1 MAIAPGTVGPGGA
14 KFGAG
19 AGGPNR
25 YDFTQY
31 GSGLWSVGI
40 DPNAPDA
47 RAQADRVIANMK
59 PAERAEVMAA
69 VNRNQPGRGNR
80 DAVVYGLDARQRD
93 VARKIQKSNSFLDTT
108 LGKVLGTVATIG
120 AGFLPGGQ
128 FLAPAV
134 GAGLGGAKGGLKGA
148 VLGGLGGYAAGQ
160 GAGFLKGAAAKAGGA
175 AAFKAAPGAF
185 AKNVGGQA
193 VSAAKQAVTQP
204 FTVAKA
210 GATKGAETA
219 LAGGAQKAA
228 GGLGS
233 PSLASLGESLYTPAS
248 LAPAGAA
255 AAAPTG
261 FLQSI
266 PGLLKSGAQSAVSS
280 LLQNPLQ
287 AGALGL
293 AAMQAI
299 KGPQLSTGEKTVAA
313 QNQQTNALTN
323 QLISRY
329 QSGTLDPNDE
339 RAIDEWRRGS
349 RAQVEQFFAN
359 AGIPNSTQK
368 LDMLRDIDA
377 KAIAMRD
384 QVRQNYAGAAM
395 SGANVSSNAALALG
409 QLQNLGDAQAA
420 NALQGLLQAAALTA
434 VPSSRGQTLPPGAV

>member
-25 YDFTQY
+25 FDFTQY
-31 GSGLWSVGI
+31 GGGLWSIGI
-40 DPNAPDA
+40 DPNSPTVKQDVQ
-47 RAQADRVIANMK
+47 RWYDSQ
-59 PAERAEVMAA
+59 PAAVKAEVQKGM
-69 VNRNQPGRGNR
+69 RNQPGRGSI
-80 DAVVYGLDARQRD
+80 DPLVYAADWRSRD
-93 VARKIQKSNSFLDTT
+93 VARKIQKSNKFLDTT
-108 LGKVLGTVATIG
+108 LGKVLGTAATIG

-128 FLAPAV
+128 LLAPAV

-160 GAGFLKGAAAKAGGA
+160 GAGFLKGAAGKAGGLT
-175 AAFKAAPGAF
+175 AFKAAPGAF
-185 AKNVGGQA
+185 ARNVGGQA
-193 VSAAKQAVTQP
+193 VTAAKQAVTKP
-204 FTVAKA
+204 LTALKG
-210 GATKGAETA
+210 GATTGAQPA
-219 LAGGAQKAA
+219 LAQQAPRGA
-228 GGLGS
+228 GGLTTAQG
-233 PSLASLGESLYTPAS
+233 AGLGRAAEAA
-248 LAPAGAA
+248 APAAQAALPAAEVAA
-255 AAAPTG
+255 AAAPG
-261 FLQSI
+261 M
-266 PGLLKSGAQSAVSS
+266 LKRAAQSALDTLIS
-280 LLQNPLQ
+280 NPLQ

-329 QSGTLDPNDE
+329 QTGALDPNDE

-359 AGIPNSTQK
+359 AGIPNSSQK
-368 LDMLRDIDA
+368 LDMLRDIDG
-377 KAIAMRD
+377 KAVAMRD
-384 QVRQNYAGAAM
+384 QIRQNYASAAM

-409 QLQNLGDAQAA
+409 QLQNLGDTQAF

-434 VPSSRGQTLPPGAV
+434 VPSSRGQTLPLGVV

>member
-1 MAIAPGTVGPGGA
+1 MAIASGTVGPGGA
-14 KFGAG
+14 KFGQG

-25 YDFTQY
+25 FDFTAR
-31 GSGLWSVGI
+31 GAGLWSIGI

-47 RAQADRVIANMK
+47 EAQAQRWFSSQ
-59 PAERAEVMAA
+59 PAAVQAEVRKGLASNNNSLAQAA
-69 VNRNQPGRGNR
+69 DWRS
-80 DAVVYGLDARQRD
+80 RD

-108 LGKVLGTVATIG
+108 LGKVLGTAATIG

-134 GAGLGGAKGGLKGA
+134 GAGIGGAKGGLKGA

-160 GAGFLKGAAAKAGGA
+160 GAGFLKGAAGKAGGA
-175 AAFKAAPGAF
+175 AAFKAAPGTF

-193 VSAAKQAVTQP
+193 ASAAKQAVTKP
-204 FTVAKA
+204 FTALKG
-210 GATKGAETA
+210 GATTGAERA
-219 LAGGAQKAA
+219 LAQQAPAQA
-228 GGLGS
+228 GGLGA
-233 PSLASLGESLYTPAS
+233 PSMASLRESFYTPAS
-248 LAPAGAA
+248 LAPGAAEA

-261 FLQSI
+261 FFESI
-266 PGLLKSGAQSAVSS
+266 PGALKTGAQSAVNT

-299 KGPQLSTGEKTVAA
+299 KGPQLSTGEKTVTA

-329 QSGTLDPNDE
+329 QTGQLDPNDD
-339 RAIDEWRRGS
+339 RAIEEWRRGS
-349 RAQVEQFFAN
+349 RAQVEQFFIN
-359 AGIPNSTQK
+359 AGIPDSTQK
-368 LDMLRDIDA
+368 LDMLRDIDG
-377 KAIAMRD
+377 KAVAMRD
-384 QVRQNYAGAAM
+384 QVRQNYASAAM

-420 NALQGLLQAAALTA
+420 NALQQLISAAALTG
-434 VPSSRGQTLPPGAV
+434 VPSSRGQTLPTT

>member
-25 YDFTQY
+25 FDFTQY
-31 GSGLWSVGI
+31 GGGLWSIGI
-40 DPNAPDA
+40 DPNSPTVKQDVQ
-47 RAQADRVIANMK
+47 RWYDSQ
-59 PAERAEVMAA
+59 PAAVKAEVQKGMG
-69 VNRNQPGRGNR
+69 NQPGRGSI
-80 DAVVYGLDARQRD
+80 DPLVYAADWRSRD
-93 VARKIQKSNSFLDTT
+93 VARKIQKSNKFLDTT
-108 LGKVLGTVATIG
+108 LGKVLGTAATIG

-128 FLAPAV
+128 LLAPAV

-160 GAGFLKGAAAKAGGA
+160 GAGFLKGAAGKAGGLT
-175 AAFKAAPGAF
+175 AFKAAPGAF
-185 AKNVGGQA
+185 ARNVGGQA
-193 VSAAKQAVTQP
+193 VTAAKQAVTKP
-204 FTVAKA
+204 LTALKG
-210 GATKGAETA
+210 GATTGAQPA
-219 LAGGAQKAA
+219 LAQQAPRGA
-228 GGLGS
+228 GGLTTAQG
-233 PSLASLGESLYTPAS
+233 AGLGRAAEAA
-248 LAPAGAA
+248 APAAQAALPAAEVAA
-255 AAAPTG
+255 AAAPG
-261 FLQSI
+261 M
-266 PGLLKSGAQSAVSS
+266 LKRAAQSALDTLIS
-280 LLQNPLQ
+280 NPLQ

-329 QSGTLDPNDE
+329 QTGALDPNDE

-359 AGIPNSTQK
+359 AGIPNSSQK
-368 LDMLRDIDA
+368 LDMLRDIDG
-377 KAIAMRD
+377 KAVAMRD
-384 QVRQNYAGAAM
+384 QIRQNYASAAM

-409 QLQNLGDAQAA
+409 QLQNLGDTQAF

-434 VPSSRGQTLPPGAV
+434 VPSSRGQTLPPGVV

>member
-25 YDFTQY
+25 FDFTQY
-31 GSGLWSVGI
+31 GGGLWSIGI
-40 DPNAPDA
+40 DPNSPTVKQDVQRWYDA
-47 RAQADRVIANMK
+47 Q
-59 PAERAEVMAA
+59 PAAVKAEVQKGMG
-69 VNRNQPGRGNR
+69 NQPGRGSI
-80 DAVVYGLDARQRD
+80 DPLVYAADWRGRD
-93 VARKIQKSNSFLDTT
+93 VARKIQKSNKFLDTT
-108 LGKVLGTVATIG
+108 LGKVLGTVATVG

-134 GAGLGGAKGGLKGA
+134 GAGIGGAKGGLKGA

-160 GAGFLKGAAAKAGGA
+160 GAGFLKGAAAKAGGLK
-175 AAFKAAPGAF
+175 AFTAAPGAF

-193 VSAAKQAVTQP
+193 VTAAKQAVTKP
-204 FTVAKA
+204 LTALKG
-210 GATKGAETA
+210 GATTGTQRA
-219 LAGGAQKAA
+219 LAQQAPAQA
-228 GGLGS
+228 GGLGA
-233 PSLASLGESLYTPAS
+233 PSMASLGESLYTPAS
-248 LAPAGAA
+248 LAPGAAEAA
-255 AAAPTG
+255 AAAT
-261 FLQSI
+261 
-266 PGLLKSGAQSAVSS
+266 PGLLKRTAQSALDTLIS
-280 LLQNPLQ
+280 NPLQ

-299 KGPQLSTGEKTVAA
+299 KGPQMSTGEKTVAA

-323 QLISRY
+323 QLISRF
-329 QSGTLDPNDE
+329 QSGALDPNDE
-339 RAIDEWRRGS
+339 RAIEEWRRGS

-368 LDMLRDIDA
+368 LDMLRDIDS
-377 KAIAMRD
+377 KAVAMRD
-384 QVRQNYAGAAM
+384 QVRQNYASAAM

-420 NALQGLLQAAALTA
+420 NALQNLIAAAA
-434 VPSSRGQTLPPGAV
+434 QMSVPSSRGQTLPAGVG